1 MNGPTEASDERATG
15 LLLEANARTSVAF
28 REPPGLEEPHAMR
41 TLGLVLTS
49 DASPRARP
57 PKTPRPPRPPRG
69 RRVATLAA
77 PAAGAVGVGIALALT
92 LHGGSNVALA
102 DKFPIFAA
110 PSVQPARG
118 ALTVF
123 REDDVQPGS
132 SRAISTPHG
141 TAYVSASRHDR
152 QLCLATPPIEG
163 AQLLRLARQAEPTET
178 GQHGHFRYLGGCVPL
193 NEAES
198 KGLVLAISAGHA
210 TAEIIAALPTGA
222 SSARLRSANNQT
234 TPLKQQQGTV
244 AAVTSVPATLEYSVG
259 NERFGLR
266 VSPSATQP
274 YMISAPKE
282 K

>member
-1 MNGPTEASDERATG
+1 MSGPTEASDERATG

-110 PSVQPARG
+110 PSVQPAQG

-152 QLCLATPPIEG
+152 QLCLAMPAVTV
-163 AQLLRLARQAEPTET
+163 AQLLSLARQAEPEL
-178 GQHGHFRYLGGCVPL
+178 GRHNHARYIGGCVPMSD
-193 NEAES
+193 AES
-198 KGLVLAISAGHA
+198 KGLVLATSTGHN
-210 TAEIIAALPTGA
+210 TAEIVAALPTGA

-259 NERFGLR
+259 GKHIGMRIR
-266 VSPSATQP
+266 ASAAGP
-274 YMISAPKE
+274 YMLSAPKE